1 MLKCMIM
8 LTLPN
13 ISCHNHPIHWNIVIY
28 VIYICHWVVVMFS
41 CDDVPSTLDASVPW
55 FLHNF
60 AELDICS
67 TRILPYGDDMDPD
80 TLVSLQ

>member
-1 MLKCMIM
+1 MSQPSNSLEYRYIR
-8 LTLPN
+8 
-13 ISCHNHPIHWNIVIY
+13 H
-28 VIYICHWVVVMFS
+28 IYICHWVVVMFS
-41 CDDVPSTLDASVPW
+41 CDDVPSTSDASVPW